1 MARQTQSDGVLN
13 DTDRPRRSRVA
24 PVAAGL
30 VLATLVLAP
39 LAAWFHSRATQDRL
53 ARQTADRLRR

>member
-1 MARQTQSDGVLN
+1 MARQTQSDGVLKAPV
-13 DTDRPRRSRVA
+13 RPARSRVA

-39 LAAWFHSRATQDRL
+39 LAAWFHSRATQERTD
-53 ARQTADRLRR
+53 RQTADRLRR